1 MPNFTYNGSINTNQC
16 VDGKRNFSKQCNDW
30 PFGWM
35 ASNDVVRECE
45 KNKPPNS
52 NVIWVPG
59 TQWVGAEWLDYD
71 ATCPGSKPP
80 SNATITGIAG
90 DPDAG
95 TGFKRTDATIT
106 GIAGDP
112 DAGTGFKR
120 TNGGSPPEA
129 PATDST
135 LYIII
140 AIIIC
145 ILCSISVG
153 VYIKMKK

>member
-95 TGFKRTDATIT
+95 TGFKRT
-106 GIAGDP
+106 
-112 DAGTGFKR
+112 
-120 TNGGSPPEA
+120 NGGSPPEA